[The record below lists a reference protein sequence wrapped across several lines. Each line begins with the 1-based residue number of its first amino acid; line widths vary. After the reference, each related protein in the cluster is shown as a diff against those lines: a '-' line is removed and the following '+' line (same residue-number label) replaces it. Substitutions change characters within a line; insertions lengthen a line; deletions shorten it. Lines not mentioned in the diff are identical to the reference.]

1 MKLSRSSAIIGGVG
15 HLRVQRVWQRACF
28 GRIRPAGSNNSIT
41 GISAVGSAPALGVR
55 SHSSMRIFSN
65 PATPLHSKRT
75 RLSPLNKIPAKVV
88 HTTCLLLQNKISYL
102 FPGVAQLVARVVWD
116 HQAAGSNPVTRT
128 KIASFHIE
136 NWRFLVFSSFY

>member
-1 MKLSRSSAIIGGVG
+1 
-15 HLRVQRVWQRACF
+15 
-28 GRIRPAGSNNSIT
+28 
-41 GISAVGSAPALGVR
+41 
-55 SHSSMRIFSN
+55 MRIFSN

-128 KIASFHIE
+128 KKFVKPIGLIDFT
-136 NWRFLVFSSFY
+136 NFLLY